1 MNIKKNFYLLIFLTF
16 FAFLLNSYS
25 LAEITFEKKKL
36 DLNFKCFKDGKYS
49 KQFGFQKFTWLS
61 NQTEYFLA
69 AQFIDDKKYYGL
81 PISSVFQ
88 YENQTL
94 NGKNYP
100 NIYVF
105 YNTVENFEW
114 ENKKHNVLIKKF
126 LYQIN
131 DKDFILK
138 EVLISI
144 SDDYETLK
152 TIQDLMDKEYD
163 DQKYMTYLIPLT
175 QMFLDAENSNK
186 EQRLFT
192 FSNEC
197 EIIQ

>member
-1 MNIKKNFYLLIFLTF
+1 MKKN
-16 FAFLLNSYS
+16 
-25 LAEITFEKKKL
+25 L
-36 DLNFKCFKDGKYS
+36 DLNFKCFKEGKYQ
-49 KQFGFQKFTWLS
+49 KQIGFQKFIWSS
-61 NQTEYFLA
+61 NQTEYYLA
-69 AQFIDDKKYYGL
+69 AQFIDSDKYYGL
-81 PISSVFQ
+81 PLSSVFQ

-105 YNTVENFEW
+105 YNTLENFEW

-131 DKDFILK
+131 DEDFFLK

-152 TIQDLMDKEYD
+152 TIEELMYKEYD

-175 QMFLDAENSNK
+175 QMYMDAENNNK
-186 EQRLFT
+186 DQRLLT
-192 FSNEC
+192 FGNEC
-197 EIIQ
+197 KII